1 MNKYTIRLSALS
13 SKEVNV
19 LARTSK
25 EALDVAHKMYND
37 TDILEFY
44 DSDVDGVIVE
54 ITDCKEVNP
63 DDFDD
68 ADDNDDDNDDAD

>member
-19 LARTSK
+19 LAKNSE
-25 EALDVAHKMYND
+25 EALNLARRMYND
-37 TDILEFY
+37 ADIIEFN

-68 ADDNDDDNDDAD
+68 EDDNGDTD

>member
-19 LARTSK
+19 LAKNSE
-25 EALDVAHKMYND
+25 EALNLARRMYND
-37 TDILEFY
+37 TDIIEFN

-54 ITDCKEVNP
+54 IADCKEVKP

-68 ADDNDDDNDDAD
+68 DDNNSDTD

>member
-19 LARTSK
+19 LAKNSE
-25 EALDVAHKMYND
+25 EALNLARRMYND
-37 TDILEFY
+37 TDIIEFN

-54 ITDCKEVNP
+54 ITDSKEVKP

-68 ADDNDDDNDDAD
+68 DDNNDDTD

>member
-19 LARTSK
+19 LAKNSE
-25 EALDVAHKMYND
+25 EALNLARRMYND
-37 TDILEFY
+37 TDIIEFY

-68 ADDNDDDNDDAD
+68 ADDNDDTD

>member
-19 LARTSK
+19 LAKNSE
-25 EALDVAHKMYND
+25 EALNLARRMYND
-37 TDILEFY
+37 TDIIEFN

-68 ADDNDDDNDDAD
+68 DDNNDDTD

>member
-19 LARTSK
+19 LAKNSE
-25 EALDVAHKMYND
+25 EALNLARRMYND
-37 TDILEFY
+37 TDIIEFN

-54 ITDCKEVNP
+54 ITDCKEVKP

-68 ADDNDDDNDDAD
+68 DDNNSDTD